1 MAFNSFLKMAKA
13 PAVGIDLGT
22 TYSCVGVF
30 QHGKVEI
37 IANDQ
42 GNRTTPSYVAF
53 TDTERLIRD
62 AAKNQVAMNPT
73 NTIFDAKRLIGRKF
87 NETTVQSDMK
97 HWPFK
102 VIQVGDRPKLT
113 VEYKCEEKGFFAE
126 EISSM
131 VLTKMKET
139 AEAYLGTS
147 INDAVITVPAY
158 FNDSQRQ
165 ATKDA
170 GVISGL
176 NILRIINEPTAAAI
190 AYGLDKKGASEANVL
205 IFDLGGGTFDVSIL
219 TIEDGIFEVKATA
232 GDTHLGGEDFDN
244 RIVDFCMQDFK
255 RKNRGK
261 DIAGN
266 NRAIRRLHTQCERA
280 KRTLSS
286 STQATIEIDS
296 LFDGI
301 DYSCSLSR
309 ARFEELCMD
318 YFRNSMGP
326 VEKCLRDSGI
336 DKRNVHEVVLVGG
349 STRIPKVQQLIQE
362 FFNGKEPCRSINPD
376 EAVAYGAAVQAAIL
390 TGEGSS
396 QVQDLLL
403 LDVTPLSM
411 GLETAGGVMTKMIER
426 NTTIPTK
433 KGQTFTTYADNQPG
447 VLIQVFEGERAMTKD
462 NNLLGKFHLDGIPP
476 APRGVPQIEVTFDI
490 DTNGI
495 LNVSAQ
501 DKASGKVNQ
510 ITITNEKGRLSQSE
524 IDRMAQEAEKYRA
537 EDEQNKAKV
546 EAKNGLE
553 NYCFQMRNS
562 LSDDKLKDKFEAGD
576 KEAIEKA
583 VQETLDWLD
592 KNQLAEKDEFEAKQ
606 KELEGV
612 VNPIMMKV
620 YQAAGGSGSMP
631 EDGGMPGG
639 MPGGGGGGPTVEE
652 VD

>member
-1 MAFNSFLKMAKA
+1 MAKKTA
-13 PAVGIDLGT
+13 IGIDLGT
-22 TYSCVGVF
+22 TYSCVGVWKND
-30 QHGKVEI
+30 GVEI

-53 TDTERLIRD
+53 TDTERLIGD
-62 AAKNQVAMNPT
+62 AAKNQVARNPE
-73 NTIFDAKRLIGRKF
+73 NTVFDAKRLIGRKF
-87 NETTVQSDMK
+87 ADPIVQADMK
-97 HWPFK
+97 LWPFK
-102 VIQVGDRPKLT
+102 MESGTGDKPMIVI
-113 VEYKCEEKGFFAE
+113 EYQGETKKYHAE
-126 EISSM
+126 EVSAMIL
-131 VLTKMKET
+131 VKMKET
-139 AEAYLGTS
+139 AEAYLGTKVS
-147 INDAVITVPAY
+147 DAVVTVPAY

-170 GVISGL
+170 GAISGL
-176 NILRIINEPTAAAI
+176 NVLRIINEPTAAAI
-190 AYGLDKKGASEANVL
+190 AYGLDKKASGERNVL
-205 IFDLGGGTFDVSIL
+205 IYDMGGGTFDVSLL

-261 DIAGN
+261 ALDGN
-266 NRAIRRLHTQCERA
+266 NRALRRLRTQCERA

-309 ARFEELCMD
+309 ARFEELNMD

-362 FFNGKEPCRSINPD
+362 FFNGKEPNRSINPD

-411 GLETAGGVMTKMIER
+411 GLETAGGVMTKLIER

-433 KGQTFTTYADNQPG
+433 KAQTFTTYADNQPG

-490 DTNGI
+490 DANGI

-501 DKASGKVNQ
+501 DKSTGKQNQ

-524 IDRMAQEAEKYRA
+524 IDRMVSEAEEFRA
-537 EDEQNKAKV
+537 EDEQNKGKV

-553 NYCFQMRNS
+553 NYCFTMRNT
-562 LSDDKLKDKFEAGD
+562 LQEEKLKEKFEDGD
-576 KEAIEKA
+576 KEKIEKA
-583 VQETLDWLD
+583 VQDALDWLD

-620 YQAAGGSGSMP
+620 YQAAGGGG
-631 EDGGMPGG
+631 EGGMPDFGAGG
-639 MPGGGGGGPTVEE
+639 GAPPPGAGGGGGPTVEE